1 MRTPNDDEAPYFTD
15 TTRWPV
21 VVWRMRRVLTEPEFA
36 VYLHEAQQVLDKRQR
51 FAQVI
56 VSQLGEGK
64 SALTQATR
72 QTQAAWVKKNFD
84 LLQLHCAAMAVVLT
98 DMSAVAH
105 FTVSTLMSFLG
116 RAPAPSRIFTKE
128 EEAFAWALSLVE
140 APVSVHRSR

>member
-1 MRTPNDDEAPYFTD
+1 MRSPNDEEDPYFTD
-15 TTRWPV
+15 TSRWPL
-21 VVWRMRRVLTEPEFA
+21 VVWRMRRVLTEPEFDA
-36 VYLHEAQQVLDKRQR
+36 YLREAQQILDKRQR

-72 QTQAAWVKKNFD
+72 NTQAAWVKKNFD
-84 LLQLHCAAMAVVLT
+84 ELQLHCAAMAVVLT

-128 EEAFAWALSLVE
+128 EEALAWASSLVQ
-140 APVSVHRSR
+140 APPTVHRSR